1 MSVLLTLRYQFQE
14 TPRDGNEL
22 FYSRFFFFYSSF
34 IAVLYLKKCLN
45 VKIKIQAQLG
55 GHQEERVMKKY

>member
-1 MSVLLTLRYQFQE
+1 MAMNSFTVGF
-14 TPRDGNEL
+14 
-22 FYSRFFFFYSSF
+22 FFFFYSSF
-34 IAVLYLKKCLN
+34 IAVIYLKKCLN